1 MERLTDRDKIICAL
15 ENCIGQ
21 PKCADCPWEACEV
34 EHEVVNRVPYGL
46 LRDALSLLKEQDNC
60 ENCSIA
66 IEDRQLVVRCKDC
79 KHFEPDGIYTMC
91 YRHNGLSQNEDW
103 YCADG
108 ERR

>member
-46 LRDALSLLKEQDNC
+46 LRDALSLLKEQ
-60 ENCSIA
+60 EA
-66 IEDRQLVVRCKDC
+66 VIEQYHK
-79 KHFEPDGIYTMC
+79 
-91 YRHNGLSQNEDW
+91 
-103 YCADG
+103 ADG
-108 ERR
+108 FLDAHGWKWDNLK